1 MSSLSSSQLKLIR
14 TQNTVTG
21 LQTSSSEPLG
31 PTGRGAR
38 IHSGQ
43 MPHSVQEKLAL
54 HMGPERL
61 GRGRSQLE
69 VKQLEDMDLDT
80 PPAGPPCQGSL
91 RRPQAPYSSSVT

>member
-1 MSSLSSSQLKLIR
+1 MQEGGYPVQSS
-14 TQNTVTG
+14 
-21 LQTSSSEPLG
+21 G
-31 PTGRGAR
+31 PE
-38 IHSGQ
+38 IHSK
-43 MPHSVQEKLAL
+43 HSKSQGSL
-54 HMGPERL
+54 HYFSLL